1 MASYA
6 KLFSSILDSS
16 IWCESLP
23 VKVLWISML
32 ARADRGGV
40 VIASVPGLAKLA
52 GISTKECRDGLERL
66 SSPDPESGTKDFG
79 GRRIME
85 VDRGWVILNYVK
97 FRDMKSD
104 EEIREKV
111 RVRVHNFREKH
122 KTDVTDVTLCN
133 ALYPSVTESNDIAD
147 ADTDTKAVKE
157 KDFCSE
163 VKKRTSEQNYSPVV
177 MTLPCVGT
185 GDHEWPVTEAMLT
198 KWSEAFP
205 GIDCAQETRK
215 MLLWL
220 ESNPK
225 KKKTYSGMGRFALGW
240 LGGAQNKG
248 NFQTPS
254 SHGGPNG
261 PAQKRHHRSDSDDAF
276 LAQLER
282 QSQHTRAKSD
292 QPALCLGAGSEG
304 VAGDI

>member
-32 ARADRGGV
+32 ARADRGGI

-122 KTDVTDVTLCN
+122 KADVTDVTLGN
-133 ALYPSVTESNDIAD
+133 ALYPPVTESNDIAE
-147 ADTDTKAVKE
+147 ADTDTTTESFKKEQSALQPPKSAEPTMGCEEIKAPKVPKRPSW
-157 KDFCSE
+157 KIAHPQE
-163 VKKRTSEQNYSPVV
+163 VIKASLAVRSLWPDPTHGDLQPDRKTPVPGV
-177 MTLPCVGT
+177 SLPKLATALKAILDQGGEMEVCLELAKWAIEDYKTKGT
-185 GDHEWPVTEAMLT
+185 WIKAPQ
-198 KWSEAFP
+198 F
-205 GIDCAQETRK
+205 
-215 MLLWL
+215 
-220 ESNPK
+220 
-225 KKKTYSGMGRFALGW
+225 F
-240 LGGAQNKG
+240 
-248 NFQTPS
+248 F
-254 SHGGPNG
+254 G
-261 PAQKRHHRSDSDDAF
+261 PAKDAPWRDYYQ
-276 LAQLER
+276 AHVTNQQIAEA
-282 QSQHTRAKSD
+282 SN
-292 QPALCLGAGSEG
+292 G
-304 VAGDI
+304 